1 MTTYR
6 QLVRSVVSTVTRSGW
21 TLGAL
26 SAGSLL
32 TGYLASYPVLLPFGL
47 AGAILCGFAVLALFL
62 RPTLEV
68 ERSIDPPRVT
78 VGDIALG
85 TVIVSNN
92 SRRPSMAQNGRDRVG
107 LREIQVMLPGLL
119 PGKRKV
125 HRYALPTDRRSALK
139 VGPFVVAQA
148 DPFGL
153 MVRERNHGQS
163 LDFYVHPRRYELT
176 RLPASR
182 RLSLDG
188 PTSDR
193 APRGS
198 TTFHAI
204 RQYVPGDDRRHIH
217 WKVSARTGELM
228 VRQFVDT
235 SEPSL
240 VLVVDLGV
248 DRYSDPG
255 HFESAV
261 EIVASLAEAA
271 SNVRF
276 PVRVVTTNGD
286 AWAAKHDEPDVLLDR
301 LAGVELCEGGSLD
314 KVAHELLAGPRGPT
328 LMLIGGRFDPSD
340 LGAVESMRSHFEDT
354 SMISVGEMGSSL
366 GPGHSLIV
374 DGAQFA
380 AMWNGEAMR

>member
-32 TGYLASYPVLLPFGL
+32 TGYLASYPVLLTFGL

-68 ERSIDPPRVT
+68 ERS

-204 RQYVPGDDRRHIH
+204 RQ